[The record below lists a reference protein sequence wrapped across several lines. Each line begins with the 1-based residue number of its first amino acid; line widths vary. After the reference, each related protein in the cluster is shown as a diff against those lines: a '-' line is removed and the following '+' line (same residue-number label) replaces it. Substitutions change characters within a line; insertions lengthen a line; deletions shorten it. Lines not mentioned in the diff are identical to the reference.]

1 MTKTQAAMKKI
12 DRLSKAIFICLAIVG
27 VVLSAS
33 YVVFV
38 NKAVLNAV
46 AKEKAEQDILAL
58 SSKLGET
65 EFEFIKAK
73 GEITMDYAT
82 ERGFVAAEGK
92 TVFVTRA
99 VQGTNVAVR

>member
-12 DRLSKAIFICLAIVG
+12 DRLSKAIFICLAICG
-27 VVLSAS
+27 IVLSAA
-33 YVVFV
+33 YVTIV

-46 AKEKAEQDILAL
+46 AKEKAEQEIVAL
-58 SSKLGET
+58 GSKLGET
-65 EFEFIKAK
+65 EFEYIKAK

-82 ERGFVAAEGK
+82 ERGFVAAQGK

-99 VQGTNVAVR
+99 VAPTNVAVR